1 MAKTAAK
8 QQLVKKVWVPILAPK
23 LFNEMLIGESLLADA
38 NTAVGRIVTVSMTTL
53 TNDIQRQHINVS
65 FKVTGINKDA
75 LVTEL
80 VGYHFSPN
88 SVKRFVRRARSKLDD
103 SFTVVTADGK
113 KLRIKPLMVTRSRT
127 KGGVKAAL
135 IKGARTFLTNH
146 LAKTKLEAFWT
157 DVIAHNAQK
166 QLSDALRKTYP
177 LNTCEFRWIVVEGEG
192 VPPVVVEETKKET
205 PATDATETTEE
216 VLEEAIADAD
226 SVAQ

>member
-8 QQLVKKVWVPILAPK
+8 QQLVKKVWVPLLAPK
-23 LFNEMLIGESLLADA
+23 IFNEVLIGESLLADPNA
-38 NTAVGRIVTVSMTTL
+38 AVGRIVTVSMTTL
-53 TNDIQRQHINVS
+53 TNDIQRQHINIS
-65 FKVTGINKDA
+65 FKVIGVNKDA

-103 SFTVVTADGK
+103 SFTAVTADGK
-113 KLRIKPLMVTRSRT
+113 KIRIKPLMVTRSRT

-135 IKGARTFLTNH
+135 IKGARTFLANH
-146 LAKTKLEAFWT
+146 LAKIKLEQFWT

-166 QLSDALRKTYP
+166 QLADALRKTYP

-192 VPPVVVEETKKET
+192 VPPVIEETKKET
-205 PATDATETTEE
+205 PATDTTESTEE
-216 VLEEAIADAD
+216 VLEEAIVDAD